1 MLFLKLTIK
10 RSYQKTVYLCL
21 FTFKSY
27 SYHTSNM
34 QIIIQILSKKI
45 SQMVIHQYLS
55 YAGSVVL
62 FAMYTVTDVVV
73 LGVDADVIK
82 VQHVM

>member
-1 MLFLKLTIK
+1 
-10 RSYQKTVYLCL
+10 
-21 FTFKSY
+21 
-27 SYHTSNM
+27 M

>member
-27 SYHTSNM
+27 SDHTSNM
-34 QIIIQILSKKI
+34 QLIIQILSKKI
-45 SQMVIHQYLS
+45 SLMVIHQYLS

-62 FAMYTVTDVVV
+62 FAVYTI
-73 LGVDADVIK
+73 LEL
-82 VQHVM
+82 M